1 MPECAARR
9 QPREHLR
16 LKLAELSTAD
26 LRRRL
31 HGAGLVLATG
41 PFSFRL
47 TSPFDSVADGLALL
61 YGRHEV
67 QVADGYADFAVHI
80 GRGAGLRRWIKPQ
93 SRFLFDG
100 QPVFEPLPEAHA
112 YPLLEWAMNWCISA
126 HAHQY
131 LIIHAAVVER
141 GGRAAVLPAP
151 PGSGKSTLCAG
162 LVHRG
167 WRLLTDELALVSMA
181 DGRIWP
187 LCRPVSL
194 KNASIEVIQR
204 FEPAARFNRITH
216 DTTKGSVTHMQVP
229 PAHLNAMGVPA
240 PLRWVVFPKYV
251 AGATAT
257 MVARSRA
264 GSVVELARNSFNFG
278 VLGAAGFE
286 RLCNLVEGSR
296 CFDFSYS
303 RLDDAVSAFEQLVSS
318 P

>member
-1 MPECAARR
+1 M
-9 QPREHLR
+9 
-16 LKLAELSTAD
+16 KLADLSNQD
-26 LRRRL
+26 LRCRL
-31 HGAGLVLATG
+31 RGPGLVVTTG

-47 TSPFDSVADGLALL
+47 SSPFESVAEGLGLL
-61 YGRHEV
+61 YGRYEV
-67 QVADGYADFAVHI
+67 QPDDAFADFAVHI

-112 YPLLEWAMNWCISA
+112 YPLLEWSMNWCISA

-131 LIIHAAVVER
+131 LIIHAAVIER

-167 WRLLTDELALVSMA
+167 WRLLSDELALVAMA
-181 DGRIWP
+181 DGRVWP

-194 KNASIEVIQR
+194 KNASIDVIRR
-204 FEPAARFNRITH
+204 FEPAALFNRITH
-216 DTTKGSVTHMQVP
+216 DTTKGSVTHMRVP
-229 PAHLNAMGVPA
+229 PAHLDAMDVPA

-251 AGATAT
+251 AGAPAT
-257 MVARSRA
+257 MAARSRA
-264 GSVVELARNSFNFG
+264 GSVVDLARNSFNFG

-286 RLCNLVEGSR
+286 RLCDLVDASR

-303 RLDDAVSAFEQLVSS
+303 RLDDAVSAFEQLAAS

>member
-1 MPECAARR
+1 M
-9 QPREHLR
+9 
-16 LKLAELSTAD
+16 KLAELSSGQ
-26 LRRRL
+26 LRHRL
-31 HGAGLVLATG
+31 HGAGLVVSTG
-41 PFSFRL
+41 PFLFRL
-47 TSPFDSVADGLALL
+47 TSPFASVADGLALL

-67 QVADGYADFAVHI
+67 QAADVYADFAVHI
-80 GRGAGLRRWIKPQ
+80 GHGAGLRRWIKAQ

-131 LIIHAAVVER
+131 LIIHAAVIER

-162 LVHRG
+162 LLHRG
-167 WRLLTDELALVSMA
+167 WRLLSDELALVSMA

-194 KNASIEVIQR
+194 KNASIEVIER
-204 FEPAARFNRITH
+204 FEPAARFNRISH

-229 PAHLNAMGVPA
+229 QAHLDAMAIPA
-240 PLRWVVFPKYV
+240 PLRWVVFPNYV
-251 AGATAT
+251 SGAPAT

-264 GSVVELARNSFNFG
+264 GSVVDLARNSFNFG

-286 RLCNLVEGSR
+286 RLCDLVEGSR

-303 RLDDAVSAFEQLVSS
+303 RLDDAVSAFEQLAAA

>member
-1 MPECAARR
+1 M
-9 QPREHLR
+9 
-16 LKLAELSTAD
+16 KLADLSRTD

-31 HGAGLVLATG
+31 HGPGLVVISG

-47 TSPFDSVADGLALL
+47 SSPLDSVAEGLRLL
-61 YGRHEV
+61 YGRYEV
-67 QVADGYADFAVHI
+67 QVADVYADFAVHI

-131 LIIHAAVVER
+131 LIIHAAVIER

-167 WRLLTDELALVSMA
+167 WRLLSDELALVSMA

-194 KNASIEVIQR
+194 KNASINVIRR
-204 FEPAARFNRITH
+204 FEPAALFNRITH

-229 PAHLNAMGVPA
+229 PAHLDAMNTPA
-240 PLRWVVFPKYV
+240 QLRWVVFPKYV
-251 AGATAT
+251 AGAPAT
-257 MVARSRA
+257 MAARSRA
-264 GSVVELARNSFNFG
+264 ESVVDLARNSFNFG
-278 VLGAAGFE
+278 VLGASGFDG
-286 RLCNLVEGSR
+286 LCDLVEGSR

-303 RLDDAVSAFEQLVSS
+303 QLDDAVVAFEQLAAS